1 MKIDNSVW
9 LFLMLVAVSILAL
22 TLYNNNTAVKS
33 DNDKLKQDNIKQSAV
48 IALQSFQFN
57 RFNQIATT
65 AYRNGIQADAKA
77 QEKVIEYKTILKAE
91 SSCDSLIPQPIT
103 NSLFEYTNELR
114 ERAMRTN
121 ALDDN

>member
-1 MKIDNSVW
+1 MKINNSVW
-9 LFLMLVAVSILAL
+9 LFLMLVAVSLLAL

-33 DNDKLKQDNIKQSAV
+33 DNNKLKQDNIKQSAV

-103 NSLFEYTNELR
+103 NSLFEYTNELQ

-121 ALDDN
+121 TLDDN